1 MSMSALPDEGSLIVR
16 RMRELRLTG
25 QSDVTQLHAQA
36 ERVTD
41 WREHVR
47 AQPVLTAVCS
57 TVVGYM
63 LVRALAGATVLTAAR
78 GGATA
83 QPAVASSSAQAAKPA
98 SVSAGLLSLAG
109 GIALSVGR
117 QWVTEYLKKQIGVN
131 AHVANQSNHSEQ
143 QSNSRS
149 QADAE

>member
-1 MSMSALPDEGSLIVR
+1 MSMSAIQDEGSLIVG
-16 RMRELRLTG
+16 RMRELRSTG
-25 QSDVTQLHAQA
+25 QSDVTQLHKQA

-47 AQPVLTAVCS
+47 AQPVLTAVSS

-63 LVRALAGATVLTAAR
+63 LVRALAGASTPTTARTAA
-78 GGATA
+78 TA
-83 QPAVASSSAQAAKPA
+83 SSAQSAKPA

-131 AHVANQSNHSEQ
+131 AHVANQSNYSEQ
-143 QSNSRS
+143 RSNPRS
-149 QADAE
+149 QANAE

>member
-1 MSMSALPDEGSLIVR
+1 MSAIQDEGSAIVS
-16 RMRELRLTG
+16 RMRELRSTG
-25 QSDVTQLHAQA
+25 QSDISRLHAQA

-47 AQPVLTAVCS
+47 AQPVLTAVSS

-63 LVRALAGATVLTAAR
+63 LVRALAGGPGPTTVRHSATVQTA
-78 GGATA
+78 
-83 QPAVASSSAQAAKPA
+83 ASSSAQLAKPA
-98 SVSAGLLSLAG
+98 SVSAGILSLAG

-131 AHVANQSNHSEQ
+131 AHVANQSNNSDQ
-143 QSNSRS
+143 RYNSRS
-149 QADAE
+149 QANAE